1 MDPVWKVEQ
10 MDDLD
15 ALGAAPG
22 ASTTYGRLAELG
34 QAGVDTLSDSLGEA
48 PEVVAAA
55 VSSLVELGLVVAVD
69 DEFQSTSPRVAL
81 EGVALSYTRRAGAA
95 RAAADRL
102 GPVWS
107 LNQGRADYLEVVPGM
122 EAARG
127 VQEQVF
133 SEATHRIRALSIGS
147 EKRPRMA
154 EGLAAA
160 LQSGIRVQAV
170 YGAQVLRHPAAMEVV
185 RSCIALGQE
194 SRVFPMVPMNLLM
207 ADDHLAMLVVRVPSH
222 RRADGLVIHPSDLF
236 DSMIGLFEA
245 FWRLAIPVSSGS
257 DVGLMAD
264 SPETVRLLTNLAAG
278 LTDRA
283 IASDLQVS
291 ERTVRRRISE
301 LQRMLGAQTRFQ
313 MGIQAV
319 RHGWL

>member
-1 MDPVWKVEQ
+1 

-15 ALGAAPG
+15 TLGAAPG
-22 ASTTYGRLAELG
+22 ASAAYGRLAELG
-34 QAGVDTLSDSLGEA
+34 QTRLETLADWLDESTEA
-48 PEVVAAA
+48 VAAA
-55 VSSLVELGLVVAVD
+55 VGSLVELGLAVAVD
-69 DEFQSTSPRVAL
+69 DEFQSTSPHVAL
-81 EGVALSYTRRAGAA
+81 EGVALSHTRRAGAA
-95 RAAADRL
+95 RAAAERL

-127 VQEQVF
+127 VQERVF
-133 SEATHRIRALSIGS
+133 NEATQRIRALSIGS

-154 EGLAAA
+154 EGLARA
-160 LQSGIRVQAV
+160 LESGIRVQAV
-170 YGAQVLRHPAAMEVV
+170 YGSQVLRHPAAMEVV

-207 ADDHLAMLVVRVPSH
+207 ADDHLAMLVVRVPSQ

-236 DSMIGLFEA
+236 DSMIGLFDA

-257 DVGLMAD
+257 EAGLMAD

-278 LTDRA
+278 LTDQA

-291 ERTVRRRISE
+291 DRTVRRRISE
-301 LQRMLGAQTRFQ
+301 LQKMLGAQSRFQ